1 MTTLTIRRSRA
12 IATVIAASMMLSACA
27 ENIGAKEGV
36 GTLAGAAL
44 GGWAGS
50 QIGSGEG
57 RGIAIATGVILGG
70 LFGNQIG
77 KGLDKADRLEA
88 ERTGQR
94 ALEYN
99 RSGTPST
106 WYNPDSGNSGSFT
119 PKPAVR
125 ADNGQYCREYT
136 QEIVVGGKRETG
148 YGKACRQADGSWK
161 IISG

>member
-1 MTTLTIRRSRA
+1 MTTATHRRR
-12 IATVIAASMMLSACA
+12 IALAAAAASLLLGAC
-27 ENIGAKEGV
+27 NPGAKEGI

-57 RGIAIATGVILGG
+57 RGIAIATGVMLGG

-88 ERTGQR
+88 ERTGQV
-94 ALEYN
+94 ALETN
-99 RSGTPST
+99 RSGTTST
-106 WYNPDSGNSGSFT
+106 WHNPDSGNSGSFT
-119 PKPAVR
+119 PKPAYR

-136 QEIVVGGKRETG
+136 QEIEVGGKRETG
-148 YGKACRQADGSWK
+148 YGRACRQADGTWK
-161 IISG
+161 IVG

>member
-1 MTTLTIRRSRA
+1 MSTATTKSRTA
-12 IATVIAASMMLSACA
+12 LATVIAASLMLGACA
-27 ENIGAKEGV
+27 EVGTKEGI
-36 GTLAGAAL
+36 GSIAGAAL

-94 ALEYN
+94 ALEWN
-99 RSGTPST
+99 KSGQSST

-119 PKPAVR
+119 PKPAVQS
-125 ADNGQYCREYT
+125 ANGQYCREYT
-136 QEIVVGGKRETG
+136 QDITVGGRKETA
-148 YGKACRQADGSWK
+148 YGKACRQPDGIWK
-161 IISG
+161 IVG